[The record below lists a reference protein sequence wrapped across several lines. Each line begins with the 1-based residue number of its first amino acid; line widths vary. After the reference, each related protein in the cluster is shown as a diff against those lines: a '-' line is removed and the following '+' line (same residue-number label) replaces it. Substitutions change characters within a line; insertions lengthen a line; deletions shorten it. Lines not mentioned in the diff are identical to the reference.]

1 MTIGVLRETDDDR
14 VALVP
19 AGSGKLT
26 QLGASMMVETG
37 AGIKSY
43 FADAAYTEAGATL
56 ADRDEIIKKSDLLL
70 SIQPPA
76 KEVLDSLPQGT
87 HLMALFAPFDH
98 PEVVEDLQQ
107 RQLHAFSFDM
117 VPRSSLAQSMDI
129 LSSMAS
135 IAGYRAVLRAA
146 ELLPRYLPMM
156 ITAAGTVK
164 PAKVLV
170 LGAGVAGLQAI
181 ATAKRLGAQ
190 VEASDVRLAAKE
202 EVESLGA
209 QFIQVD
215 GATEDTGA
223 GGYAVAQS
231 EDFLQRQRE
240 EVARRCAKADV
251 VITTAL
257 VRGRKAPILLTK
269 ETVEQMSPGSVV
281 VDLAAGGG
289 GNCELTKNNEI
300 VDHHGVK
307 ILGDSN
313 LAAGLPQDAS
323 TLFSNNVVNLLKLM
337 VTDGAW
343 SVTTDHEILQAA
355 RITPALAAN

>member
-1 MTIGVLRETDDDR
+1 MTIGILREPDDDR

-19 AGSGKLT
+19 AGGGKLS
-26 QLGASMMVETG
+26 QLGASILV
-37 AGIKSY
+37 
-43 FADAAYTEAGATL
+43 EAGAGLTSFFSD
-56 ADRDEIIKKSDLLL
+56 ADYTTSGAVVAQRGEIIAKADLLI

-76 KEVLDSLPQGT
+76 KEVLDSIPQGT

-209 QFIQVD
+209 QFIQVE
-215 GATEDTGA
+215 GATEDSDA

-257 VRGRKAPILLTK
+257 VRGRKAPILLNK

-281 VDLAAGGG
+281 IDLAAGGG
-289 GNCELTKNNEI
+289 GNCELTQNGQLI
-300 VDHHGVK
+300 DHQGVK

-337 VTDGAW
+337 VKDETW
-343 SVTTDHEILQAA
+343 SVTANHEILEAA
-355 RITPALAAN
+355 RITPSPTN